1 MYNIIHMFYLYVCT
15 CLPMQRV
22 LLCHCYMCTHNSK
35 HCFGTDNQLICFTLL
50 CVHQFCCVIL
60 QILTSFKVYSGA
72 STATAIKSIEFARRG
87 R

>member
-1 MYNIIHMFYLYVCT
+1 MYVYDECCYVMAICVHITANIVA
-15 CLPMQRV
+15 
-22 LLCHCYMCTHNSK
+22 
-35 HCFGTDNQLICFTLL
+35 DNQLICFTLL

-60 QILTSFKVYSGA
+60 QILKSFKVYSGA